1 MRDWFLVGLEL
12 QPGDVHILDTA
23 LLFAKDLGAHVLALH
38 VLGGSCEEGVGVS
51 SPFEEALRKQLDA
64 RKEEASKEL
73 NRMVQ
78 AHAAFGVPFQVEIA
92 QGRPCEVLMERAA
105 LLRSSAPQGGEVV
118 VTVGTGRMQGS
129 FWERWLGSTTEHLLK
144 HQKGPILVVPS
155 GGGSSCG
162 RTVDPHGGRWV
173 VAVDGSEPSMKALG
187 LAWRWSNAMSAQLT
201 IVHASADRHA
211 ISTLETTVA
220 RVLSSEGRE
229 RYTLRVTEKE
239 PAQAIL
245 EEAEKIEGALIVMGT
260 HGRSGVERALIGS
273 TARRVLET
281 TRLPVLCYHAS
292 ARG

>member
-155 GGGSSCG
+155 GGGSGCG
-162 RTVDPHGGRWV
+162 RTVDP
-173 VAVDGSEPSMKALG
+173 
-187 LAWRWSNAMSAQLT
+187 
-201 IVHASADRHA
+201 
-211 ISTLETTVA
+211 
-220 RVLSSEGRE
+220 
-229 RYTLRVTEKE
+229 
-239 PAQAIL
+239 
-245 EEAEKIEGALIVMGT
+245 
-260 HGRSGVERALIGS
+260 
-273 TARRVLET
+273 
-281 TRLPVLCYHAS
+281 
-292 ARG
+292 